1 MRNTVGQRGVL
12 GTILVVLSACGLVG
26 GGPTDQEQVD
36 ATLAEWRDAV
46 VAGDI
51 DRVLATYSEEFTCFD
66 APSREAMTELMVG
79 LRDQGALRGV
89 EVFLDR
95 AEKEETGDA
104 IRVFPVEMIGPYANL
119 TVLRLTLREE
129 GGRWLISGQ
138 EW

>member
-1 MRNTVGQRGVL
+1 MLVL
-12 GTILVVLSACGLVG
+12 VSACGVVG
-26 GGPTDQEQVD
+26 GGPTDPELVD

-51 DRVLATYSEEFTCFD
+51 DHVLATYSEEFACFD
-66 APSREAMTELMVG
+66 APSREAMRELMIG

-95 AEKEETGDA
+95 AEKEETGDT
-104 IRVFPVEMIGPYANL
+104 IRVFPVEMIGPNANL
-119 TVLRLTLREE
+119 TVFRLTLREE